1 MAVDLNWY
9 GIKVNE
15 VCNYPYN
22 LGCEGCKTCLPNYSD
37 EQIRE
42 LAHITFDEAQD
53 RFGLIDLDCAPQCI
67 KFHFKSNIEDAQ
79 KEFEDG
85 AEDRAN
91 RLKNVLNW
99 LEENSSDKEGESAM
113 PAEKS
118 TKDTMY
124 KYDVETN
131 AAVKCANTDSDIKE
145 SNVRKPKNVW
155 IIIETRCSV
164 DDTSLICDLESNV
177 FGDLHYS
184 SLDAEATLNKMYE
197 EYLRINKTMNL
208 GLVLDLTRDEDGLN
222 PVFQS
227 RFLQRNSGCPDIETV
242 VCYTI
247 KKLEVAV

>member
-9 GIKVNE
+9 GINANE

-22 LGCEGCKTCLPNYSD
+22 LGCEGCKKCLPNYSD

-53 RFGLIDLDCAPQCI
+53 RFGIIDLHYAPQCI

-79 KEFEDG
+79 KEL
-85 AEDRAN
+85 EDRAN
-91 RLKNVLNW
+91 RLKNVLNL
-99 LEENSSDKEGESAM
+99 LEENSGDKEGEPTM
-113 PAEKS
+113 PVENS

-124 KYDVETN
+124 KYD
-131 AAVKCANTDSDIKE
+131 SDIKG
-145 SNVRKPKNVW
+145 SDVRKHKDVW

-247 KKLEVAV
+247 KKLEVSV

>member
-1 MAVDLNWY
+1 MAVDLSWY

-22 LGCEGCKTCLPNYSD
+22 LGCEGCKMCLPNYSG

-53 RFGLIDLDCAPQCI
+53 RFGIIDLHYAPQCI
-67 KFHFKSNIEDAQ
+67 KSHFKSNIEDAQ

-91 RLKNVLNW
+91 RLKNVFNL
-99 LEENSSDKEGESAM
+99 LEENFGDKEEESTM
-113 PAEKS
+113 PVENS

-124 KYDVETN
+124 EYDAEIN
-131 AAVKCANTDSDIKE
+131 AAVKCVNTVSEIKG
-145 SNVRKPKNVW
+145 SNVRKPKDVW

-164 DDTSLICDLESNV
+164 DGTSSIRDLESDV

-184 SLDAEATLNKMYE
+184 SLDAEATLNAMYE
-197 EYLRINKTMNL
+197 EYLRINKTMGL
-208 GLVLDLTRDEDGLN
+208 GLVLDFTHDEDGLN

-227 RFLQRNSGCPDIETV
+227 RFLRRNSGCPDIETIV
-242 VCYTI
+242 RYTI
-247 KKLEVAV
+247 KKLEVSV